1 MVHLLFFTIA
11 AADDA
16 VKTNSNPTGSF
27 FQRDRMQLILAL
39 YPTSLYV
46 ILFWQLNEKKPDIV

>member
-16 VKTNSNPTGSF
+16 VKTNSSRSETIFPH
-27 FQRDRMQLILAL
+27 DRMQLILAL
-39 YPTSLYV
+39 YPASLYV
-46 ILFWQLNEKKPDIV
+46 TLFLAIE